1 MASFVAKFGGTSLAN
16 ASQIL
21 KARDIVRADERRK
34 YVVVSAPGKRSD
46 ADQKITD
53 LLYLCHEH
61 ARRRIG
67 FEEVFKLVRERYLG
81 IVEELGLKLDLR
93 ATLDEA
99 QKKIAE
105 LGAAGASADY
115 AASRGEAW
123 NAQIIAELLG
133 YAFVDAAEVIFFDD
147 KGRLDTTR
155 TYQTCGARL
164 SKTGPA
170 VIPGFYGSTPHSS
183 GGGVKTFS
191 RGGSDVTGAIVARA
205 VNAAVYENWT
215 DVPGMLITDPRIVPG
230 AYTIE
235 VITYQ
240 ELRELA
246 YSGAKVLH
254 EEAVFPVRE
263 AGIAVNV
270 RNTNDPEHQ
279 GTLVVPEGHP
289 NARVGYDITGI
300 AGRKGFTCLLIEK
313 AMMNSEVGFGRR
325 VLTVL
330 EQNGVSFEHLPTGI
344 DTMSVVVE
352 SKSLSGGEGKLEK
365 VVREI
370 ELAVEPDRVSVQDG
384 MALVA
389 VVGRGIAR
397 NPRSAAT
404 VFKAM
409 LEIEANVRM
418 IDQGSSQLNII
429 VGLDDARYEDAV
441 RALYRHFVHDG
452 DKPEPLQ

>member
-1 MASFVAKFGGTSLAN
+1 VIGSLVAKFGGTSLAN

-21 KARDIVRADERRK
+21 KARDIVRCDERRK
-34 YVVVSAPGKRSD
+34 YVVVSAPGKRTD

-67 FEEVFKLVRERYLG
+67 FEEVFKIVRERYLG
-81 IVEELGLKLDLR
+81 IVQELGLKLDLR
-93 ATLDEA
+93 ATLDDA
-99 QKKIAE
+99 QHKIAE
-105 LGAAGASADY
+105 LGAVGASADY

-123 NAQIIAELLG
+123 NAQIVAELLG
-133 YAFVDAAEVIFFDD
+133 YTFVDAAEVIFFDES
-147 KGRLDTTR
+147 GRLDGKR
-155 TYQTCGARL
+155 TYATCGERL
-164 SKTGPA
+164 AKTGPA
-170 VIPGFYGSTPHSS
+170 VVPGFYGSMPN
-183 GGGVKTFS
+183 GAVKTFS

-270 RNTNDPEHQ
+270 RNTNDPEHP

-289 NARVGYDITGI
+289 KARVGYDITGI
-300 AGRKGFTCLLIEK
+300 AGRKGFTVLLIEK

-330 EQNGVSFEHLPTGI
+330 EQSGVSFEHMPTGI

-352 SKSLSGGEGKLEK
+352 SKLLEGKLEK
-365 VVREI
+365 VLREI
-370 ELAVEPDRVSVQDG
+370 EIAVTPDRIQVQDG
-384 MALVA
+384 MALIA

-404 VFKAM
+404 VFRAM
-409 LEIEANVRM
+409 LETKANVRM

-429 VGLDDARYEDAV
+429 VGLDAERFEDSV
-441 RALYRHFVHDG
+441 RAIYRHFVHDG
-452 DKPEPLQ
+452 DKPEPVV